1 MAIKE
6 VNKKRIT
13 ARTRK
18 ISKSKK
24 RNPIL
29 NLDLEAGA
37 AKPAPKIAPALSPY
51 KIRLPDFC
59 KDFNDK
65 SKDMKGLVPTT
76 IRIKGQGAYEIV
88 KIGQKRAPN
97 MIQELLG
104 IKSGSKTPG
113 RDNFMTITS
122 AQLREIAEKKMVDMN
137 SKNVESAMKTIAGT
151 ARSMGIRVQD

>member
-1 MAIKE
+1 MKKE

-24 RNPIL
+24 RSPIL

-37 AKPAPKIAPALSPY
+37 AKPAPKIAPALSPF

-65 SKDMKGLVPTT
+65 SKDMKGIVPTT
-76 IRIKGQGAYEIV
+76 IRIRGQGSYEIV

-97 MIQELLG
+97 MIQEFLC
-104 IKSGSKTPG
+104 I
-113 RDNFMTITS
+113 
-122 AQLREIAEKKMVDMN
+122 
-137 SKNVESAMKTIAGT
+137 
-151 ARSMGIRVQD
+151 

>member
-1 MAIKE
+1 MKKE

-24 RNPIL
+24 RAPIL

-37 AKPAPKIAPALSPY
+37 AKPAPKIAPALSPF

-65 SKDMKGLVPTT
+65 SKEMKGIVPTT
-76 IRIKGQGAYEIV
+76 IKIKGQGEYQIV

-97 MIQELLG
+97 MIQEFLG

-113 RDNFMTITS
+113 REKFTTITR
-122 AQLREIAEKKMVDMN
+122 AQLKEIAEKKMVDMN
-137 SKNVESAMKTIAGT
+137 AKNLEMAMNTIAGT
-151 ARSMGIRVQD
+151 ARSMGILVVD